1 MLYYITSY
9 LHEHPTWLQYMST
22 RSVTMLEFTFNA
34 ATAVV
39 MTLSFIS
46 IMAPQVSKRN
56 DELIIIVFNVWYP
69 KIYRERTSI

>member
-1 MLYYITSY
+1 MNT
-9 LHEHPTWLQYMST
+9 H
-22 RSVTMLEFTFNA
+22 SVTMLEFTLNA
-34 ATAVV
+34 ATAVI

-69 KIYRERTSI
+69 KIYRE

>member
-9 LHEHPTWLQYMST
+9 LHEYPTWLQYMNT
-22 RSVTMLEFTFNA
+22 HSVTMLEFTLNA
-34 ATAVV
+34 ATAVI

>member
-1 MLYYITSY
+1 MNT
-9 LHEHPTWLQYMST
+9 H
-22 RSVTMLEFTFNA
+22 SVTMLEFTFNA

-46 IMAPQVSKRN
+46 IMAPQVSRRN

>member
-9 LHEHPTWLQYMST
+9 LHEYPTWLQYMNT
-22 RSVTMLEFTFNA
+22 HSVTMLEFTLNA

>member
-1 MLYYITSY
+1 MNT
-9 LHEHPTWLQYMST
+9 H
-22 RSVTMLEFTFNA
+22 SVTMLEFTFNA
-34 ATAVV
+34 ATAVI

>member
-1 MLYYITSY
+1 MNT
-9 LHEHPTWLQYMST
+9 H
-22 RSVTMLEFTFNA
+22 SVTMLEFTFNA

-56 DELIIIVFNVWYP
+56 DELIIIVFNIWYP
-69 KIYRERTSI
+69 KIYRERTSIWL

>member
-1 MLYYITSY
+1 MNT
-9 LHEHPTWLQYMST
+9 H
-22 RSVTMLEFTFNA
+22 SVTMLEFTFNA

-56 DELIIIVFNVWYP
+56 DELIIN
-69 KIYRERTSI
+69 SIQCLVSKNI

>member
-1 MLYYITSY
+1 MNT
-9 LHEHPTWLQYMST
+9 H
-22 RSVTMLEFTFNA
+22 SVTMLEFTFNA

-69 KIYRERTSI
+69 KIYRE

>member
-1 MLYYITSY
+1 MLYFITSY
-9 LHEHPTWLQYMST
+9 LHENPTWLQYMNT
-22 RSVTMLEFTFNA
+22 HSVTMLEFTLNA
-34 ATAVV
+34 ATAVI

>member
-1 MLYYITSY
+1 MNT
-9 LHEHPTWLQYMST
+9 H
-22 RSVTMLEFTFNA
+22 SVTMLEFTLNA
-34 ATAVV
+34 ATAVI

>member
-1 MLYYITSY
+1 
-9 LHEHPTWLQYMST
+9 MST

>member
-1 MLYYITSY
+1 MNT
-9 LHEHPTWLQYMST
+9 H
-22 RSVTMLEFTFNA
+22 SVTMLEFTFNA